1 MDTKKLNK
9 KEGTSEEA
17 LISLRRGNK
26 VVIRG
31 RWGEGTGRKRG
42 WWRGSGSG
50 VGKHRR
56 DG

>member
-1 MDTKKLNK
+1 MLYSTYPKKLNK

-31 RWGEGTGRKRG
+31 RWREVTGREGG
-42 WWRGSGSG
+42 WGREWMIQDY
-50 VGKHRR
+50 V
-56 DG
+56 